1 MKRTL
6 VVGVVLVVVA
16 TATVLAVT
24 QMSGRAAGTPDLRT
38 EPASVGTLESAV
50 LATGTL
56 TPVVTVVVG
65 SEVSGKIATLGA
77 DFNSAVTEGEVIAT
91 IDPATYRARL
101 DQATADLG
109 VAEATVAVKRA
120 ALEASRADRQT
131 AANLLA
137 DTERT
142 VDRTRRLNTAGHATD
157 KQLQAD
163 ELARAQAEVG
173 ITRAAVEER
182 VAEAELAVAIAE
194 VGQRKAAVA
203 IAETD
208 IARTIIRSPVT
219 GVVVDRQVDIGQTVA
234 ASLQAPVL
242 FEIAQDLREMRLEAS
257 VDEADIGRVA
267 PGQAVAFTVD
277 AFPERRFDG
286 TVSQVRKAATVVS
299 NVTTYTVVVATRND
313 DLTLLPGMTANVRIL
328 EARRDDVVKVPAAAL
343 RYRPTGA
350 RAAAGGA
357 GAGGATLYV
366 VGRDGQ
372 PERRPVTTGLAS
384 DGEVEIV
391 AGLSAGEVVVTGR
404 AAAAAAGRRRG
415 PMGF

>member
-6 VVGVVLVVVA
+6 VVGVALVVAA
-16 TATVLAVT
+16 TAAVLIVT
-24 QMSGRAAGTPDLRT
+24 QMSGRAAGPPDLRV
-38 EPASVGTLESAV
+38 EPATVGAIESAV

-65 SEVSGKIATLGA
+65 SEVSGKIATLTA
-77 DFNSAVTEGEVIAT
+77 DFNSPVVEGEVIAT
-91 IDPATYRARL
+91 IDPATYRAKL
-101 DQATADLG
+101 DQAAADLA
-109 VAEATVAVKRA
+109 VAEATVAVKQA

-299 NVTTYTVVVATRND
+299 NVTTYTVVVDTRND

-328 EARRDDVVKVPAAAL
+328 EDRRDGVVKVPAAAL
-343 RYRPTGA
+343 RFRPEGA
-350 RAAAGGA
+350 RAAAGGNP
-357 GAGGATLYV
+357 AGGSALYV
-366 VGRDGQ
+366 VGRDGR
-372 PERRPVTTGLAS
+372 PERRQVTTGLAS

-391 AGLSAGEVVVTGR
+391 AGLAAGEAVVTGR
-404 AAAAAAGRRRG
+404 AATAAAGRRRG